1 MYEFKLDFILD
12 RDAEGKITGFTVIAQ
27 KQGEAEFFC
36 KDFGLAFSVNKA
48 NFFLAGDAL
57 VLVNLACPFQP
68 AKVAF
73 HLKLKVYEELEK
85 FYLGGGQFM
94 IRQPLHPDTIGFRI
108 VHV

>member
-48 NFFLAGDAL
+48 NFFLAGFSQL
-57 VLVNLACPFQP
+57 GLSFPACKSCFSSQTESLRG
-68 AKVAF
+68 AGKILSRWRSIYDSSAIASRHHWF
-73 HLKLKVYEELEK
+73 
-85 FYLGGGQFM
+85 
-94 IRQPLHPDTIGFRI
+94 
-108 VHV
+108 